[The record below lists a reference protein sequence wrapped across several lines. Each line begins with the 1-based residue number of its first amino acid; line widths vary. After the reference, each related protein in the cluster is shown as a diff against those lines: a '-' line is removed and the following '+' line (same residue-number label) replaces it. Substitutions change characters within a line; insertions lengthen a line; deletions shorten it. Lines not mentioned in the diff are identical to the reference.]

1 MTQAFSR
8 YKGIF
13 DMKKK
18 EIFRG
23 VGTALVTPFRGGEID
38 FEALASLI
46 EMQIEAGVDALI
58 IGGTTG
64 EAATLSDAERDALFY
79 RSAELVGGR
88 TRLIFG
94 TGTNDTREAVSRT
107 RRAAQIGC
115 DGALVVTPYYN
126 KGTEEG
132 VYRHYRALSECSDLP
147 IILYNVPSRT
157 GVNLGTGLLARLS
170 EQENVAGLK
179 EASDSVDRLVALAA
193 LGDSLPLYAGNDS
206 QIYPTLALGG
216 AGVISV
222 VSNPLPNA
230 VKRITDAYLRGNYA
244 ESLAWQVKLL
254 PLVRAL
260 FAETNPTPVKWLM
273 EHLRLCSS
281 EVRLPLSEPRES
293 TTAALL
299 CALAEL

>member
-1 MTQAFSR
+1 
-8 YKGIF
+8 
-13 DMKKK
+13 MKKK

-23 VGTALVTPFRGGEID
+23 VGTALITPMRGGEID
-38 FEALASLI
+38 FEALARLI
-46 EMQIEAGVDALI
+46 EMQILAGVDALI

-64 EAATLSDAERDALFY
+64 EAATLSDSERDALY
-79 RSAELVGGR
+79 CRSAELVDGR
-88 TRLIFG
+88 VRLILG
-94 TGTNDTREAVSRT
+94 TGTNDTREAVART

-132 VYRHYRALSECSDLP
+132 VYRHYMAVAECSDLP

-193 LGDSLPLYAGNDS
+193 LTDSLPLYAGNDS

-216 AGVISV
+216 IGVISV
-222 VSNPLPNA
+222 VSNPLPSL
-230 VKRITDAYLRGNYA
+230 VKRITDAYLRGDTA
-244 ESLAWQVKLL
+244 ESIEWQVRIL

-273 EHLRLCSS
+273 EHLGLCSS
-281 EVRLPLSEPRES
+281 EARLPLSEPRES
-293 TTAALL
+293 TVTALKAALG
-299 CALAEL
+299 EL